1 MKYASLIFLIV
12 FTSCYTQKKAV
23 KDVIK
28 ADANYPEVLDG
39 YCGQTRPPL
48 DSTDVRV
55 IYKEGKTIVDTVTDT
70 RLEIINDT
78 MYKTQYK
85 TVFKVRRDTIYKN
98 THRTEVNTGR
108 INELESDNAALTAT
122 NISLSIKAENEQK
135 RGDKW
140 RLWFFVV
147 AGYLVVKNILKL
159 IGKKSGAG
167 WIGTVLKWLI

>member
-1 MKYASLIFLIV
+1 MKNYYILLIILLS
-12 FTSCYTQKKAV
+12 SCYSQKKAV
-23 KDVIK
+23 RQVIK
-28 ADANYPEVLDG
+28 ADTHYPAVLDG

-78 MYKTQYK
+78 VYKTEYK

-108 INELESDNAALTAT
+108 INELERDNAALTAT

-147 AGYLVVKNILKL
+147 AGYLVVKNVLKL